1 MSKLE
6 QLRRLDPLRRGI
18 RLPLKGT
25 YHPGG
30 FCVEIATNS
39 EDVLASAGEAW
50 GHSAPEYGCD
60 PLKLRV
66 LVQPE
71 GRLAQQP
78 SHRMQGHMYAIVSDA
93 HNFAQVDLASQLGCI
108 WASEQT
114 AADHPSLRCFFLECS
129 VYVMLS
135 QRHIVAVHAAC
146 VVRNGAGILLS
157 GSSGAGKSSLSY
169 ACARAGWTFVADDA
183 TWLLA
188 ESDSRMAIGHSRRA
202 RFRPDAPALFPEL
215 ERYAVRARPNGR
227 IGIEVPLAELP
238 HIRAASR
245 APIRAVVFLER
256 GGGEAGA
263 HRLTGAESA
272 DRLLADMPSYGD
284 ATDAMHERTVRRLAG
299 VPAWRMHYT
308 DLEEGIRILG
318 NLAI

>member
-18 RLPLKGT
+18 GLPLKGT

-39 EDVLASAGEAW
+39 QDVLASAGEAW
-50 GHSAPEYGCD
+50 GHGAPKFACD
-60 PLKLRV
+60 PLRFRV
-66 LVQPE
+66 LIQPE
-71 GRLAQQP
+71 GGLAQQP
-78 SHRMQGHMYAIVSDA
+78 SHRLQGHMYAIVSDA
-93 HNFAQVDLASQLGCI
+93 HNFAQVDLSSQLGCI

-114 AADHPSLRCFFLECS
+114 AADHPSFRLFFLES
-129 VYVMLS
+129 SAYVMLC
-135 QRHIVAVHAAC
+135 QRHIVPIHAAC

-157 GSSGAGKSSLSY
+157 GPSGAGKSSLSY
-169 ACARAGWTFVADDA
+169 GCARAGWTFVADDA
-183 TWLLA
+183 TWLLPD
-188 ESDSRMAIGHSRRA
+188 SDIRMAIGHSMRA
-202 RFRPDAPALFPEL
+202 RFRADAPALFPEL
-215 ERYAVRARPNGR
+215 ERYAVRARPNGK

-238 HIRAASR
+238 HIRTADR
-245 APIRAVVFLER
+245 APISAVVFLDR
-256 GGGEAGA
+256 TAGEAGA
-263 HRLTGAESA
+263 HRLTSADSA

-284 ATDAMHERTVRRLAG
+284 ATDAMHERTVRRLEG

-308 DLEEGIRILG
+308 ALEEGIRIMG